1 MPTPIY
7 LDLDDPFTLNLFGNA
22 SPGRHRLVVPHFS
35 DTFTKTLFIP
45 REWFVNE
52 DRSKALGKFVLKPLQ
67 LELQPSEF
75 RDVAVIVKDVE
86 NGGATSLGSLY
97 SHELG
102 TKQRH
107 RAGAAYCERT
117 KDDVFR
123 EWQSQ

>member
-1 MPTPIY
+1 MGSEMCIR
-7 LDLDDPFTLNLFGNA
+7 D
-22 SPGRHRLVVPHFS
+22 R
-35 DTFTKTLFIP
+35 FIP

-86 NGGATSLGSLY
+86 NGGVTSLGSLY
-97 SHELG
+97 PHELG
-102 TKQRH
+102 TEQRH

-123 EWQSQ
+123 EWRSQ